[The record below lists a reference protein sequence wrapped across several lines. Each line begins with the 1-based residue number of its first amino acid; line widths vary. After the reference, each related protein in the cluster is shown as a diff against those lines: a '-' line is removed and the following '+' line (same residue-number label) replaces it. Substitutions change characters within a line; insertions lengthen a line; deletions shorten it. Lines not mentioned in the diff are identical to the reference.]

1 MALCMWYSFLPKITT
16 SSTLEIHRVWTFK
29 VVHIISTSTCTKSHK
44 YDIAFTFYDFDSVLS
59 LHPRQYF
66 FIADKVII
74 MMGLTLA
81 KLAND
86 FYTCGPCGSEGIV
99 FLMFVPIFTIYDICD

>member
-1 MALCMWYSFLPKITT
+1 MTLCMWYSFLPKIPT
-16 SSTLEIHRVWTFK
+16 SNTLEIHRPWTFK
-29 VVHIISTSTCTKSHK
+29 VVHIITTSPCTKSHE
-44 YDIAFTFYDFDSVLS
+44 YDIVFTFDDFDSVLG

-66 FIADKVII
+66 FIADKVLI

-86 FYTCGPCGSEGIV
+86 FYSSGPCSSEGIV
-99 FLMFVPIFTIYDICD
+99 FLMFVPRSTSYDICD